1 MRFAVTPVP
10 SYRAGRLVA
19 GDGLGERNS
28 VKTTIEEQQQL
39 ALTQGR
45 DRMDMYTAIHK
56 ALRAMMCD
64 TLVAVG
70 RLDPQ
75 DEPEV
80 VHTAQRVFDLLEI
93 CRAHLAHEN
102 AFVHVPMQARA
113 PGSADTAAQEHAE
126 HEHHIAQLSHLTGAM
141 VKAAAAL
148 RAPLALA
155 LYRALALFV
164 ADNLRHMA
172 HEETQHSATL
182 WAHFSDAQLHEMHGN
197 ILAAIGPQEMATT
210 MRWMIPA
217 CNPQERAE
225 TLLGM
230 RAGAPAPVF
239 QAVVEGVRPHM
250 DDSGW
255 AKLCVALDMAP
266 QPGLTATVA

>member
-1 MRFAVTPVP
+1 
-10 SYRAGRLVA
+10 
-19 GDGLGERNS
+19 

-70 RLDPQ
+70 RMDPH
-75 DEPEV
+75 DEAEV
-80 VHTAQRVFDLLEI
+80 VHIGQRVFDLLEI

-102 AFVHVPMQARA
+102 AFVHVPMEEQAC
-113 PGSADTAAQEHAE
+113 GSAAAAAQDHVEHA
-126 HEHHIAQLSHLTGAM
+126 HHIAQLSQLTGAV
-141 VKAAAAL
+141 VKASAAQ

-164 ADNLRHMA
+164 AENLRHMA
-172 HEETQHSATL
+172 HEETHHSAML
-182 WAHFSDAQLHEMHGN
+182 WAHFSDAQLHEMHGR
-197 ILAAIGPQEMATT
+197 ILADIGPQEMATT

-230 RAGAPAPVF
+230 RDGAPAPVF
-239 QAVVEGVRPHM
+239 QAVVEGVRPHL
-250 DDSGW
+250 DDAGW
-255 AKLCVALDMAP
+255 AKLCVALGLAP
-266 QPGLTATVA
+266 QPGLTAAVA

>member
-10 SYRAGRLVA
+10 SCRAGRLVA

-80 VHTAQRVFDLLEI
+80 VHTAQRVFDLLNITPDE
-93 CRAHLAHEN
+93 
-102 AFVHVPMQARA
+102 
-113 PGSADTAAQEHAE
+113 AE
-126 HEHHIAQLSHLTGAM
+126 RRFGFLLN
-141 VKAAAAL
+141 AL
-148 RAPLALA
+148 R
-155 LYRALALFV
+155 Y
-164 ADNLRHMA
+164 
-172 HEETQHSATL
+172 
-182 WAHFSDAQLHEMHGN
+182 
-197 ILAAIGPQEMATT
+197 
-210 MRWMIPA
+210 
-217 CNPQERAE
+217 
-225 TLLGM
+225 
-230 RAGAPAPVF
+230 GAPPHGGIALGLDRWVMLFAGCDNIRDVIAFPKTQRASDLMLGAPSDV
-239 QAVVEGVRPHM
+239 
-250 DDSGW
+250 DSQQLKDLHI
-255 AKLCVALDMAP
+255 KLDLPKQIEKKD
-266 QPGLTATVA
+266 